1 MLIVNLFEALILA
14 SVFYNLKSNTST
26 FFSRGAVMFM
36 IVLLNALGSMV
47 CSHPLPNPLFYCHLS
62 VLGELH

>member
-1 MLIVNLFEALILA
+1 MVVVNLFEALILA
-14 SVFYNLKSNTST
+14 SVFYNLQSNTST
-26 FFSRGAVMFM
+26 FFSRGTVMFM

-47 CSHPLPNPLFYCHLS
+47 CSPPSPNSLFYYQLS

>member
-1 MLIVNLFEALILA
+1 MIVVNLFEALILA

-47 CSHPLPNPLFYCHLS
+47 CSLPSPNSLFCSHLF

>member
-14 SVFYNLKSNTST
+14 SVFYNLESNTST

-47 CSHPLPNPLFYCHLS
+47 CSRPLPNSLSYSHLF
-62 VLGELH
+62 VLGGLR